1 MELPFSQL
9 DDGASE
15 ELRAIQPKR
24 MSSINNG
31 ASRIPVLQ
39 GPQNYQ
45 FWSMRMQGYLSMITT
60 PGTPFTGWTVT
71 TGLLPALPAV
81 IAPAIDE
88 DGNVTNAT
96 EAAESL
102 ALRQEEERKRNFLEQ
117 SAIGL
122 LIQAVPD
129 SMLHL
134 IVQGDP
140 TATWEGLQR
149 LYGVQGPASVY
160 GDFVRAVSWSLPANT
175 DPAQSIA
182 ELESLFT
189 RIEGATARLPEVIRA
204 MILLRAVPQGME
216 TLAQSILAN
225 QTQMSQLT
233 WDLVRSAIQA
243 AWSQKMT
250 ASASRAGR
258 SNGQWQQNRNPGNQQ
273 RQGQGQQPQGPFRS
287 QPQQQQQQ
295 QQPPNQGAG
304 QKPGNPQTGNPGGD
318 GKKGKRG
325 KRGGKKGKGAA
336 NEAATDADATTSG
349 VTNVAPQ
356 YGASSAIGFAAPA
369 IANRPL
375 LANRIASL
383 AEPANA
389 GPSSSTRHLVAE
401 ARKNTPRLQE
411 RISESPQS
419 EGYRRRSSK
428 ATKDKVLKIWD
439 ERLADLA
446 VEAETT
452 GSIIEE
458 IPYYGGDMDECP
470 PSPRMTPPADPML
483 ESDSEGEDSDG
494 WTSGLWTTQV
504 FSSIS
509 DWINTDT
516 VMPQHDRE
524 GAYRLARARSHL
536 RRLRLL
542 YILLL
547 YRALFRSPLWG
558 FY

>member
-1 MELPFSQL
+1 MV
-9 DDGASE
+9 
-15 ELRAIQPKR
+15 

-31 ASRIPVLQ
+31 ASRIPILQ

-45 FWSMRMQGYLSMITT
+45 FWSMRMQGYLSMIMT
-60 PGTPFTGWTVT
+60 PGTPLT
-71 TGLLPALPAV
+71 
-81 IAPAIDE
+81 
-88 DGNVTNAT
+88 
-96 EAAESL
+96 
-102 ALRQEEERKRNFLEQ
+102 EQ
-117 SAIGL
+117 SAIGM

-140 TATWEGLQR
+140 ATTWDELQC
-149 LYGVQGPASVY
+149 LYGTQGPASVY
-160 GDFVRAVSWSLPANT
+160 GDFIRAVSWSLPGNM

-189 RIEGATARLPEVIRA
+189 RIEGATARLPKVICA

-233 WDLVRSAIQA
+233 WDLVCSAIQA

-250 ASASRAGR
+250 ASASRASC

-273 RQGQGQQPQGPFRS
+273 HQGQGQQGPFRS
-287 QPQQQQQQ
+287 QPQQQPQQ

-304 QKPGNPQTGNPGGD
+304 QKPGNPQSGNPGGD
-318 GKKGKRG
+318 GKKGKHG
-325 KRGGKKGKGAA
+325 KRGGKKGKGTA
-336 NEAATDADATTSG
+336 NEAATNANTSNSSG
-349 VTNVAPQ
+349 VTTIAPQ
-356 YGASSAIGFAAPA
+356 YGASSAISFATPA

-383 AEPANA
+383 AEPVNA
-389 GPSSSTRHLVAE
+389 SSLSSTCHLVAE

-419 EGYRRRSSK
+419 EGYRRRSSQ

-439 ERLADLA
+439 ERLANLA

-470 PSPRMTPPADPML
+470 LSPRMTPPADPML
-483 ESDSEGEDSDG
+483 ESNSEGEDSDG
-494 WTSGLWTTQV
+494 WTSGFMTEKGPVASLEPAP
-504 FSSIS
+504 
-509 DWINTDT
+509 
-516 VMPQHDRE
+516 M
-524 GAYRLARARSHL
+524 
-536 RRLRLL
+536 
-542 YILLL
+542 
-547 YRALFRSPLWG
+547 
-558 FY
+558 

>member
-1 MELPFSQL
+1 
-9 DDGASE
+9 
-15 ELRAIQPKR
+15 
-24 MSSINNG
+24 MSSINNR

-45 FWSMRMQGYLSMITT
+45 FWSMRMQGFLSMITT
-60 PGTPFTGWTVT
+60 PGTPLTGWTVT
-71 TGLLPALPAV
+71 TGMVPPLPPLV
-81 IAPAIDE
+81 APVMDADN
-88 DGNVTNAT
+88 NVTNAA
-96 EAAESL
+96 EASASH
-102 ALRQEEERKRNFLEQ
+102 ALRTEEERQRNFLEQ
-117 SAIGL
+117 SAIGM

-140 TATWEGLQR
+140 ITTWDELQR
-149 LYGVQGPASVY
+149 LYSTQGPASVY
-160 GDFVRAVSWSLPANT
+160 GDFVCAVSWSLSGNM
-175 DPAQSIA
+175 DLAQSIA

-204 MILLRAVPQGME
+204 MILLRAVPQEME
-216 TLAQSILAN
+216 TLAQSILVN
-225 QTQMSQLT
+225 QMQMSQLT

-250 ASASRAGR
+250 ASASRTGC

-273 RQGQGQQPQGPFRS
+273 RQGQGQQQGLFQS

-295 QQPPNQGAG
+295 QQPPNQGTG
-304 QKPGNPQTGNPGGD
+304 QKPGNTQSGNPGRD

-336 NEAATDADATTSG
+336 NEAATNADTSNSSG
-349 VTNVAPQ
+349 VTTVAPQ
-356 YGASSAIGFAAPA
+356 YGASSAIGFAAPP

-375 LANRIASL
+375 LANQITSM
-383 AEPANA
+383 AELANA
-389 GPSSSTRHLVAE
+389 SPSSSTRHLVAE

-428 ATKDKVLKIWD
+428 TTKDKVLKIWD

-470 PSPRMTPPADPML
+470 LSPRMTPPADPML
-483 ESDSEGEDSDG
+483 KSDSEGEDSDG

-524 GAYRLARARSHL
+524 RACHPTQARSHVSASVM
-536 RRLRLL
+536 
-542 YILLL
+542 YID
-547 YRALFRSPLWG
+547 YI
-558 FY
+558 

>member
-1 MELPFSQL
+1 
-9 DDGASE
+9 
-15 ELRAIQPKR
+15 

-31 ASRIPVLQ
+31 ASRVPVLQ

-45 FWSMRMQGYLSMITT
+45 FWSMRMQGFLSMITT
-60 PGTPFTGWTVT
+60 PGTPLTGWTVT
-71 TGLLPALPAV
+71 NGMVPPLPPLV
-81 IAPAIDE
+81 TLVMDT
-88 DGNVTNAT
+88 DNNVTNAA
-96 EAAESL
+96 EAAASH
-102 ALRQEEERKRNFLEQ
+102 ALHTEEERRRNFLEQ
-117 SAIGL
+117 SAIGM

-140 TATWEGLQR
+140 ATIWDELRR
-149 LYGVQGPASVY
+149 LYGTQGPASVY
-160 GDFVRAVSWSLPANT
+160 GDFVRAVSWSLPGNM
-175 DPAQSIA
+175 DLAQSIA

-189 RIEGATARLPEVIRA
+189 RIEGMTTRLPKVIRA
-204 MILLRAVPQGME
+204 MILLHAVLQGME
-216 TLAQSILAN
+216 TLVQSILAN

-233 WDLVRSAIQA
+233 WDLVHSAIQA

-250 ASASRAGR
+250 ASASRASR
-258 SNGQWQQNRNPGNQQ
+258 SNGQWQQNWNPGNQQ
-273 RQGQGQQPQGPFRS
+273 RQGQGQQQGPFQS
-287 QPQQQQQQ
+287 QPQQQPQQ

-304 QKPGNPQTGNPGGD
+304 QKPG
-318 GKKGKRG
+318 
-325 KRGGKKGKGAA
+325 GKKGKGAA
-336 NEAATDADATTSG
+336 NEAATNADTSNSSG
-349 VTNVAPQ
+349 VTTVTPQ

-383 AEPANA
+383 AELANA
-389 GPSSSTRHLVAE
+389 SPSSSTCHLVAE

-419 EGYRRRSSK
+419 EGYRRRSSQ
-428 ATKDKVLKIWD
+428 ATKNKVLKIWD

-446 VEAETT
+446 VKAKTT

-509 DWINTDT
+509 DWINTNT

-524 GAYRLARARSHL
+524 GACCPTRARSHL

-542 YILLL
+542 YIPLL

>member
-1 MELPFSQL
+1 
-9 DDGASE
+9 
-15 ELRAIQPKR
+15 

-60 PGTPFTGWTVT
+60 PGTPLTGWTVT
-71 TGLLPALPAV
+71 TGLVPALPPV
-81 IAPAIDE
+81 IAPAIDD
-88 DGNVTNAT
+88 DGNVTNAA
-96 EAAESL
+96 EASASQ
-102 ALRQEEERKRNFLEQ
+102 ALRLEEEHRRNFLEQ

-140 TATWEGLQR
+140 TATWDGLQR

-160 GDFVRAVSWSLPANT
+160 GDFVRAVSWSLPGNM

-189 RIEGATARLPEVIRA
+189 QIEGATARLPEVIRA

-233 WDLVRSAIQA
+233 WDLVCSTIQA
-243 AWSQKMT
+243 AWSQK
-250 ASASRAGR
+250 
-258 SNGQWQQNRNPGNQQ
+258 
-273 RQGQGQQPQGPFRS
+273 
-287 QPQQQQQQ
+287 PQQQPQQ

-336 NEAATDADATTSG
+336 NEAVTDADATNTSG

-389 GPSSSTRHLVAE
+389 SPSTSTRHLVAE
-401 ARKNTPRLQE
+401 A
-411 RISESPQS
+411 
-419 EGYRRRSSK
+419 
-428 ATKDKVLKIWD
+428 
-439 ERLADLA
+439 
-446 VEAETT
+446 
-452 GSIIEE
+452 
-458 IPYYGGDMDECP
+458 
-470 PSPRMTPPADPML
+470 
-483 ESDSEGEDSDG
+483 
-494 WTSGLWTTQV
+494 
-504 FSSIS
+504 
-509 DWINTDT
+509 
-516 VMPQHDRE
+516 
-524 GAYRLARARSHL
+524 
-536 RRLRLL
+536 
-542 YILLL
+542 
-547 YRALFRSPLWG
+547 
-558 FY
+558 